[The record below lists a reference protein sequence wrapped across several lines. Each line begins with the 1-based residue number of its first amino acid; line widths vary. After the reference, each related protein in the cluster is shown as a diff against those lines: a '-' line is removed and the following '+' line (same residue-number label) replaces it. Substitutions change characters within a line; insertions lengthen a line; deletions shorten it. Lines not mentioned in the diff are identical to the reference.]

1 MTRGK
6 QGAVRGRQGNMLSG
20 ISQECGGAGSTVN
33 PPPSPHTPR
42 TPPHLRLED
51 GCRLHKRGV
60 RGVARAENHRRGE
73 PAGRGGEGKWRGR
86 AAGGG
91 GAGGFSSS
99 TAQRGVQWGTITG
112 FVSSQRQRQRA
123 PALPP
128 HRLGGDQKSEPVE
141 VLASSGNVK
150 TSCVRGGGWGGGGG
164 GGWGQCVWWGV
175 GAEVW

>member
-73 PAGRGGEGKWRGR
+73 PAGRGGEGEEAVVGLVE
-86 AAGGG
+86 GG
-91 GAGGFSSS
+91 
-99 TAQRGVQWGTITG
+99 
-112 FVSSQRQRQRA
+112 
-123 PALPP
+123 
-128 HRLGGDQKSEPVE
+128 
-141 VLASSGNVK
+141 
-150 TSCVRGGGWGGGGG
+150 RGGGVSNFWKTKE
-164 GGWGQCVWWGV
+164 
-175 GAEVW
+175 GASEKSERSASFFFFFLGCFF